1 MCGDII
7 AIHQKDATIKSIRLS
22 KKDKTKNSIISCWR
36 FLSNSLVACGLF
48 ETRLGALAVDFL
60 VEDVALCERG
70 SSLRR

>member
-22 KKDKTKNSIISCWR
+22 KKDKTKKSIISCWR

-48 ETRLGALAVDFL
+48 ETRLGGVDFL